1 MQNSSISTT
10 EPSNPPIVFIS
21 YSHVTEQHITW
32 VTDLSRRLRSNGV
45 DVRLDRWDVC
55 AGQNLNLFMEQ
66 YRNLSGRILV
76 VLSDD
81 YGPKAD
87 NRGGH
92 FSGVGAETTIVSP
105 TIYRHL
111 EVNRVIPIVPNSG
124 TVAAN
129 PIIPTYLDGRT
140 WIDFRDDHEAAYE
153 QLLRQLHNAPFEPA
167 PPLGTNPF
175 VGKTSEQARVS
186 IRNDPAHWKH
196 RQSSGHVSVN
206 LHENSGRF
214 TLGSGEASFELIL
227 EYPFMIGDQPG
238 SEKTVRHYNDGI
250 GRIGLVRSA
259 AKHPDRLDDLTF
271 QSSSNGYEPVTLMHF
286 TIATDRTSE
295 LTLGNLPPLVK

>member
-1 MQNSSISTT
+1 
-10 EPSNPPIVFIS
+10 
-21 YSHVTEQHITW
+21 
-32 VTDLSRRLRSNGV
+32 
-45 DVRLDRWDVC
+45 
-55 AGQNLNLFMEQ
+55 MEQ

-111 EVNRVIPIVPNSG
+111 EANRVIPIVPNSG

-259 AKHPDRLDDLTF
+259 AKHPVRLDDLTF

>member
-92 FSGVGAETTIVSP
+92 G
-105 TIYRHL
+105 
-111 EVNRVIPIVPNSG
+111 
-124 TVAAN
+124 
-129 PIIPTYLDGRT
+129 
-140 WIDFRDDHEAAYE
+140 
-153 QLLRQLHNAPFEPA
+153 
-167 PPLGTNPF
+167 
-175 VGKTSEQARVS
+175 
-186 IRNDPAHWKH
+186 
-196 RQSSGHVSVN
+196 
-206 LHENSGRF
+206 
-214 TLGSGEASFELIL
+214 
-227 EYPFMIGDQPG
+227 PG
-238 SEKTVRHYNDGI
+238 PR
-250 GRIGLVRSA
+250 
-259 AKHPDRLDDLTF
+259 
-271 QSSSNGYEPVTLMHF
+271 
-286 TIATDRTSE
+286 
-295 LTLGNLPPLVK
+295 